1 MAEKMRS
8 SLTEK
13 LIIVLLCLALIP
25 LVLVSLIAIADLN
38 KVSKLFSLNTEA
50 VQQNNYQESKR
61 IIENLAQQ
69 NVKEI
74 SAHVVHE
81 IELYLAAH
89 PKYTLSELQ
98 QQKNFQRIALQKVG
112 ENGYT
117 AIHEIPSGIN
127 RFHPNPEIENKALLS
142 MSGDLPEFVRLINE
156 HVSNGGKEL
165 GGFYNWREQNGKIR
179 KKYMYL
185 RPISLKTADK
195 VKLGLAATTYVDEYS
210 IILTAINER
219 TQQILQQTQ
228 KDTRA
233 IINDIY
239 VRNIII
245 LLSLIV
251 FLVLVIMLFIKQSVR
266 PIRQL
271 IEEMNSFA
279 SGNKNIVVNVSAQD
293 EIGQLAKSF
302 DLMIKKILLEEGK
315 TKEVY
320 LGIIATLAKALETK
334 DAYTLGH
341 TERVT
346 EYAVKIAKYMGL
358 KEEDIE
364 VIHKAALIHDIGK
377 IGIKSEILNKKETLT
392 EEDWKVIKTH
402 PIMGINIL
410 SPMKILGNMLPI
422 IRYHHERYDGAGYPE
437 GLARE
442 DIPLGARILSVADSY
457 DAMTSDRPY
466 HERFPVDQAVA
477 EIKNNSGTQF
487 DPAVVKALLAVLQNE
502 EENKQKA

>member
-1 MAEKMRS
+1 MKS

-13 LIIVLLCLALIP
+13 LIVALLCLALIP
-25 LVLVSLIAIADLN
+25 LALVSTIAIVDLN
-38 KVSKLFSLNTEA
+38 KVFKLFSLNTEA

-61 IIENLAQQ
+61 IIEHLAQQ

-74 SAHVVHE
+74 SGHVVHE
-81 IELYLAAH
+81 IELYLTAH
-89 PKYTLSELQ
+89 PKMTLAELQ

-127 RFHPNPEIENKALLS
+127 RFHPNPEIENKSLIAL
-142 MSGDLPEFVRLINE
+142 GKDLPEFGRLIQE
-156 HVSNGGKEL
+156 HLSGGGKEL
-165 GGFYNWREQNGKIR
+165 GGFYDWRDPDGKVR

-185 RPISLKTADK
+185 RPVSLKTADK
-195 VKLGLAATTYVDEYS
+195 VTLGLGATTYVDEYS
-210 IILTAINER
+210 LILTAINGR

-233 IINDIY
+233 IISSIY
-239 VRNIII
+239 NRNIVI
-245 LLSLIV
+245 LLSLIII
-251 FLVLVIMLFIKQSVR
+251 LVLVILLFIRQSVK

-271 IEEMNSFA
+271 IAEMNSFA
-279 SGNKNIVVNVSAQD
+279 AGNKDIVVNVSAQD

-346 EYAVKIAKYMGL
+346 EYAVKIAQHMGL
-358 KEEDIE
+358 KADDIE

-377 IGIKSEILNKKETLT
+377 IGIKSEILNKKETLN

-437 GLARE
+437 GLSRE

-466 HERFPVDQAVA
+466 HERFPIEQAIA

-487 DPAVVKALLAVLQNE
+487 DPDVVEALLAILKNE
-502 EENKQKA
+502 EDKDKSSKK

>member
-1 MAEKMRS
+1 MKS

-13 LIIVLLCLALIP
+13 LIVVLLCLALLP
-25 LVLVSLIAIADLN
+25 LILVSSIAIVDLN
-38 KVSKLFSLNTEA
+38 KVFKLFSLNTEA

-61 IIENLAQQ
+61 IIEGLAQQ

-74 SAHVVHE
+74 SAHVAHE
-81 IELYLAAH
+81 IELYLAAN
-89 PKYTLSELQ
+89 PKYSLADLQ
-98 QQKNFQRIALQKVG
+98 QQKNFERIALQKIG

-127 RFHPNPEIENKALLS
+127 RFHPNPEIRNKSLIALGKELA
-142 MSGDLPEFVRLINE
+142 EFGSLIQE
-156 HVSNGGKEL
+156 HVVSGGREL
-165 GGFYNWREQNGKIR
+165 GGFYNWREQDGKIR

-185 RPISLKTADK
+185 RAISLKTADN
-195 VKLGLAATTYVDEYS
+195 VKLGVAATAYVDEYS

-228 KDTRA
+228 KDSRA
-233 IINDIY
+233 IISSIY
-239 VRNIII
+239 NRNILI
-245 LLSLIV
+245 LLSLVII
-251 FLVLVIMLFIKQSVR
+251 LVLVILLFIKQSVR

-271 IEEMNSFA
+271 ITEMNSFA
-279 SGNKNIVVNVSAQD
+279 AGNKDIIVNISAHD

-302 DLMIKKILLEEGK
+302 DLMIKKLLLEEAK

-320 LGIIATLAKALETK
+320 LGMIATLAKALETK
-334 DAYTLGH
+334 DAYTSGH

-346 EYAVKIAKYMGL
+346 EYAVKIAEYMGL
-358 KEEDIE
+358 KTEEIE
-364 VIHKAALIHDIGK
+364 VIHKASLIHDIGK
-377 IGIKSEILNKKETLT
+377 IGIKSEILNKKETLNDD
-392 EEDWKVIKTH
+392 DWKVIKTH

-410 SPMKILGNMLPI
+410 SPMKILGNILPI
-422 IRYHHERYDGAGYPE
+422 IRYHHERYDGNGYPE

-466 HERFPVDQAVA
+466 HERFPMGMAIA
-477 EIKNNSGTQF
+477 EIERNSGTQF
-487 DPAVVKALLAVLQNE
+487 DPDVVSALVAILKDEAAIN
-502 EENKQKA
+502 QKA

>member
-1 MAEKMRS
+1 MKS

-13 LIIVLLCLALIP
+13 LIVALLCLAIIP

-81 IELYLAAH
+81 IELYIAAH
-89 PKYTLSELQ
+89 PKQTLADLRK
-98 QQKNFQRIALQKVG
+98 QKNFRRIALQKVG

-127 RFHPNPEIENKALLS
+127 RFHPNPEVEDKDLLL
-142 MSGDLPEFVRLINE
+142 MAGELPEFGRLIRE
-156 HVSNGGKEL
+156 HVQAGGKEL

-185 RPISLKTADK
+185 RVVSLKTADNI
-195 VKLGLAATTYVDEYS
+195 KLGLGATTYVDDYS
-210 IILTAINER
+210 VILTAINDR

-233 IINDIY
+233 IINSIY

-245 LLSLIV
+245 LLSLIII
-251 FLVLVIMLFIKQSVR
+251 LALVIMLFIKQSIK

-279 SGNKNIVVNVSAQD
+279 AGNKSIVVNVSAQD

-358 KEEDIE
+358 KEDDIE
-364 VIHKAALIHDIGK
+364 VLHKAALIHDIGK
-377 IGIKSEILNKKETLT
+377 IGIKSEILNKKETLND
-392 EEDWKVIKTH
+392 EDWKVIKTH

-442 DIPLGARILSVADSY
+442 EIPIGARILSVADSY

-466 HERFPVDQAVA
+466 HERFPIEQAIA

-487 DPAVVKALLAVLQNE
+487 DPDVVKALLEILKNE
-502 EENKQKA
+502 ETNKQKA

>member
-1 MAEKMRS
+1 MKS

-13 LIIVLLCLALIP
+13 LIVVLLCLALIP
-25 LVLVSLIAIADLN
+25 LILVSSIAIVDLN
-38 KVSKLFSLNTEA
+38 KVFKLFSLNTEA
-50 VQQNNYQESKR
+50 VQQNNFQESKR
-61 IIENLAQQ
+61 IIEGLAQQ

-74 SAHVVHE
+74 SAHVAQE

-89 PKYTLSELQ
+89 PKYTLADLQ
-98 QQKNFQRIALQKVG
+98 QQKNFERIALQKIG

-127 RFHPNPEIENKALLS
+127 RFHPNQEIRNKSLLDLAQ
-142 MSGDLPEFVRLINE
+142 DLPEFGSLIQE
-156 HVSNGGKEL
+156 HVASGGKEL
-165 GGFYNWREQNGKIR
+165 GGFYNWREPNGKIR

-185 RPISLKTADK
+185 RAISLKTADH
-195 VKLGLAATTYVDEYS
+195 VKLGVAATAYVDEYS

-228 KDTRA
+228 KDSRA
-233 IINDIY
+233 IISSIY
-239 VRNIII
+239 NRNIII
-245 LLSLIV
+245 LLSLIII
-251 FLVLVIMLFIKQSVR
+251 LALVIMLFIKQSVK

-279 SGNKNIVVNVSAQD
+279 AGNRDITVNISAQD
-293 EIGQLAKSF
+293 EIGQLARSF
-302 DLMIKKILLEEGK
+302 DLMVNKLLVEEAK

-320 LGIIATLAKALETK
+320 LGMIATLAKALETK
-334 DAYTLGH
+334 DAYTSGH

-346 EYAVKIAKYMGL
+346 EYAVKIAEYMGL
-358 KEEDIE
+358 KSEDIE
-364 VIHKAALIHDIGK
+364 VIHKASLIHDIGK
-377 IGIKSEILNKKETLT
+377 IGIKSEILNKKETLND
-392 EEDWKVIKTH
+392 EDWKVIKTH

-410 SPMKILGNMLPI
+410 SPMKILGNILPI
-422 IRYHHERYDGAGYPE
+422 IRYHHERFDGHGYPE

-466 HERFPVDQAVA
+466 HERFPMGMAIA
-477 EIKNNSGTQF
+477 EIERNSGTQF
-487 DPAVVKALLAVLQNE
+487 DPDVVSALVAILKE
-502 EENKQKA
+502 EAENKQKA